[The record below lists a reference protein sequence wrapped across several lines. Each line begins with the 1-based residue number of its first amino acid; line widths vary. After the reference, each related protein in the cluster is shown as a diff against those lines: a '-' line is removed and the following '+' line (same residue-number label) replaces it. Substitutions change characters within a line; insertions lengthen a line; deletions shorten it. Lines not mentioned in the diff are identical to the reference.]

1 MHCESCSAPATIHVT
16 EFDGGKPVARHFC
29 QRHAA
34 ERLGGPT
41 PDEWETFLC
50 RLTNRFRE
58 IGGLP
63 PVAEFAQF
71 GAVGSQMAKRCERG
85 PKGILEFLQAE
96 VQKRL
101 VV

>member
-1 MHCESCSAPATIHVT
+1 LATIHVT
-16 EFDGGKPVARHFC
+16 ELENGKPVARQFC

-41 PDEWETFLC
+41 PDEWETFLGW
-50 RLTNRFRE
+50 LTTRFKE
-58 IGGLP
+58 IGSLP
-63 PVAEFAQF
+63 PVAEFARF

-101 VV
+101 VM